1 MLMNVDFE
9 CAVRTLVR
17 MAMAQDPGKCVT
29 TGLIVAVLAP
39 KFCNLAEDDIARVVI
54 SAVVEEGGA
63 VDQVMPTPDP
73 FTPGRRADCSGGK
86 SVFHRVH

>member
-1 MLMNVDFE
+1 MIHVKDCRPRPWFNVILAKFGMLMNVDFE

-29 TGLIVAVLAP
+29 TG
-39 KFCNLAEDDIARVVI
+39 
-54 SAVVEEGGA
+54 AVVEEGGA